1 MPIKLVGPH
10 QLLATRETLTPW
22 SGSFIRLIF
31 PELREFVRATCR
43 PAFFTVRYFYC
54 KEPAFA
60 GLGFSG
66 A

>member
-43 PAFFTVRYFYC
+43 PALFHRS
-54 KEPAFA
+54 
-60 GLGFSG
+60 LLLL
-66 A
+66 